1 MMNKDAKMGS
11 KCKYKYTYHEDQVM
25 QKNMFHTCTL
35 NMYLNMEHMHSQQS
49 QYIVLL
55 SVLR

>member
-1 MMNKDAKMGS
+1 MNKDVKMGN
-11 KCKYKYTYHEDQVM
+11 KCKYKYIPWTPNNA
-25 QKNMFHTCTL
+25 KNVFHTCTL

-55 SVLR
+55 